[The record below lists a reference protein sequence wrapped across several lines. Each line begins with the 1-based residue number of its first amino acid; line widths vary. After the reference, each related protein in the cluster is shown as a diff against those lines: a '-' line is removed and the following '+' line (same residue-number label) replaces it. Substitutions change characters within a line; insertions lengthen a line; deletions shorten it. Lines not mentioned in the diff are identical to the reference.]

1 MALTLSK
8 DSLNAEK
15 AGQWFD
21 RLQSLQI
28 TRRLG
33 LMAMIAVA
41 VAAGLSVFFWSQKP
55 GMVPL
60 YTGLDQKATA
70 EATDLLRAAQI
81 PFALDPATGGITVP
95 EKNLHDARLKL
106 AGSGL
111 TDSGKLGFE
120 LMERDPG
127 FGVSQFVES
136 ARYQHALETE
146 LSRTINT
153 LRPVRD
159 SRVHLA
165 IPKPSAFTRQRDV
178 ASASVTLELR
188 GGQQLERSQVDA
200 IVHMVAASI
209 PDLAP
214 ERVTVVDQSGRM
226 LSITDPN
233 SEAAVNAAQ
242 FEQVRRQETS
252 FNQRIRELLEPMT
265 GPGRVNPEVSVD
277 MDFSVTEEA
286 RELYNGEPQKLR
298 SEQMSEN
305 TTSTPGPQ
313 GVPGATSNSPPGQ
326 QAAPATAQTPTESS
340 KNATRNYE
348 LDRTLQHTRQPAGR
362 IKRVSV
368 AVLVDNVPRA
378 GANGKMSPQPLSAAE
393 LTRVEALVK
402 QAVGFNAERGDTVS
416 VMNAPFV
423 RDTTPVEGPAWWEL
437 PWVHDAG
444 RMLLGAVVVLA
455 LLFGVLRPA
464 LRAITGQNKKND
476 EQALEPHTA
485 DVQLVDDDGMP
496 LPALGADRASLAGP
510 DALALP
516 VDSYEERL
524 RMAREAVKTDSSAW
538 PRWSRAGWP
547 MTEAQLT
554 GVQRAAVLLLS
565 LGELDAAEVLRH
577 MEPKE
582 VQKIGIAMA
591 TMTDITREQVERVM
605 DQFGQELGSKTSLGV
620 GSDDYI
626 RNMLVQALGSE
637 KAGNLIDRILLGRNT
652 TGLDALKWMDP
663 RAVADL
669 VRNEH
674 PQIIAIVM
682 AHLKPTRPPTR

>member
-1 MALTLSK
+1 MALSLTK
-8 DSLNAEK
+8 ESLNAEK

-41 VAAGLSVFFWSQKP
+41 VAAGLFVFFWSQKP

-81 PFALDPATGGITVP
+81 PFELDAATGGITVP

-111 TDSGKLGFE
+111 TDSGRLGFE

-127 FGVSQFVES
+127 FGVSQFMEN
-136 ARYQHALETE
+136 ARYQHSLETE

-178 ASASVTLELR
+178 ASASVVLELR
-188 GGQQLERSQVDA
+188 GGQQLERGQIDA

-226 LSITDPN
+226 LSVSDPN
-233 SEAAVNAAQ
+233 SEAALNAAQ
-242 FEQVRRQETS
+242 FDQVRRQETS

-277 MDFSVTEEA
+277 MDFSVIEEA

-298 SEQMSEN
+298 SEQTSEN
-305 TTSTPGPQ
+305 STTTPGPQ
-313 GVPGATSNSPPGQ
+313 GVPGAASNTPPGPA
-326 QAAPATAQTPTESS
+326 AAPATAATPTETAR
-340 KNATRNYE
+340 NATRNYE
-348 LDRTLQHTRQPAGR
+348 LDRTLQHSRQPGGR

-368 AVLVDNVPRA
+368 AVLLDNVPRP
-378 GANGKMSPQPLSAAE
+378 GANGKTTEQPLSAAE

-402 QAVGFNAERGDTVS
+402 QAVGFDAERGDTVS

-423 RDTTPVEGPAWWEL
+423 REVTPVEGPKWWEL
-437 PWVHDAG
+437 PQVQDG
-444 RMLLGAVVVLA
+444 LRLLLGAIVVLA
-455 LLFGVLRPA
+455 LVFGVLRPA
-464 LRAITGQNKKND
+464 LRSITGTPKKLSKD
-476 EQALEPHTA
+476 DSLEPHSA
-485 DVQLVDDDGMP
+485 NVQLVDDGEG
-496 LPALGADRASLAGP
+496 LPALGADRVNLSGHEP
-510 DALALP
+510 LALP

-524 RMAREAVKTDSSAW
+524 RMAREAVKSDSKRVAQVVK
-538 PRWSRAGWP
+538 GW
-547 MTEAQLT
+547 
-554 GVQRAAVLLLS
+554 
-565 LGELDAAEVLRH
+565 
-577 MEPKE
+577 
-582 VQKIGIAMA
+582 
-591 TMTDITREQVERVM
+591 
-605 DQFGQELGSKTSLGV
+605 
-620 GSDDYI
+620 
-626 RNMLVQALGSE
+626 
-637 KAGNLIDRILLGRNT
+637 
-652 TGLDALKWMDP
+652 
-663 RAVADL
+663 VAND
-669 VRNEH
+669 
-674 PQIIAIVM
+674 
-682 AHLKPTRPPTR
+682 